1 MPDEL
6 IHRMRWGFQVLPHA
20 IIVRIFG
27 VVDQS
32 LGEMFEK
39 ATERAIFLSKRQVV
53 IDFSDIESIDAVGLV
68 LCGHG
73 LHHLRQL
80 GIPVALVKPPVS
92 LFLVLQEHGLPEVPP
107 VFLEA
112 QSVPS
117 LN

>member
-1 MPDEL
+1 
-6 IHRMRWGFQVLPHA
+6 MRWGFQILSHA
-20 IIVRIFG
+20 VIVRVFG
-27 VVDQS
+27 VVDQTV
-32 LGEMFEK
+32 GEIFEE
-39 ATERAIFLSKRQVV
+39 AAERASNLKNRQVV
-53 IDFSDIESIDAVGLV
+53 FDFSDVENVDPIALV
-68 LCGHG
+68 LCGYG

-92 LFLVLQEHGLPEVPP
+92 LLSVLQEHGLPEIPP